1 MIVPPIYFGD
11 KTTDENS
18 GVENKENSNH
28 LNQNHYLANGEI
40 GLNTSTGNKLRDDID
55 DKNNNAIVGFTS
67 ED

>member
-28 LNQNHYLANGEI
+28 LNQSHYLANGEI

-55 DKNNNAIVGFTS
+55 D
-67 ED
+67 